1 MSLLEFSE
9 RMSERIAE
17 HNNNALSYPHPKRVR
32 ISEEQQHDDDT
43 RTNDD
48 VDAVSIETILLVPTD
63 VIFRKVQNK
72 PVLTR
77 AEGQCFLRIAM
88 LAQELDASVD
98 LAERILLQ
106 KRKSR
111 EFRQK
116 MDDSCNST
124 LRPLAIL
131 LRVFESQLTPAL
143 LGIQKAMSN
152 VLIELAACSSL
163 LRQSAEQNW
172 SVTESLLDAMGGT
185 LAGHS
190 SRVLARDKRNMAEL
204 EEELVKRI
212 DALVGIASHDFPEE
226 RRRMKQCEETQRNL
240 FGGKTQSGGAV
251 LWEPLQEVCSRLFS
265 TGVLDRA
272 PMVSLAPM
280 KPLTQPDDARGRSSP
295 QSTQDTDGKEHES
308 IMFEMEESQN
318 SFRRRSTAAETLA
331 NLASRNKTLN

>member
-9 RMSERIAE
+9 RLSERIAE
-17 HNNNALSYPHPKRVR
+17 HSSVLSYPSTKRVR
-32 ISEEQQHDDDT
+32 ITEENH
-43 RTNDD
+43 N
-48 VDAVSIETILLVPTD
+48 ETITKEGINTVSVGTLLLVPSS

-72 PVLTR
+72 PLLTR

-106 KRKSR
+106 KRQSR
-111 EFRQK
+111 KLREK

-124 LRPLAIL
+124 LRPLTIL
-131 LRVFESQLTPAL
+131 VRVFESQLTPTL
-143 LGIQKAMSN
+143 LGVQKAISKVM
-152 VLIELAACSSL
+152 IELSACSFI

-172 SVTESLLDAMGGT
+172 SVTDSLLDAMGGT

-190 SRVLARDKRNMAEL
+190 SRVLARDKRNIAEL
-204 EEELVKRI
+204 EEELAKRI
-212 DALVGIASHDFPEE
+212 DALVGVASLDFPEE

-240 FGGKTQSGGAV
+240 FGGKIQSGSAV
-251 LWEPLQEVCSRLFS
+251 LLEPLEEVCSRLFS

-272 PMVSLAPM
+272 PVSLAPM
-280 KPLTQPDDARGRSSP
+280 RPLTQPDDSRGRRSP
-295 QSTQDTDGKEHES
+295 QYTQDTEGQEHETV
-308 IMFEMEESQN
+308 MFEMEESQN

-331 NLASRNKTLN
+331 NLAHKNSER